1 MVNNVVTK
9 ALASKVTERDAEEFD
24 FELGSSSVLEA
35 MVLVVALKTWE
46 NAIPNG
52 LAEVGF
58 QSDSITALAW
68 ARKFSGPSIRP
79 STC

>member
-24 FELGSSSVLEA
+24 FELGSSASQGLLEA

-68 ARKFSGPSIRP
+68 ARKFSGPS
-79 STC
+79 TC